1 MTDINANNF
10 LWSRGTQSK
19 YEMAKGDRLVITK
32 KGNSPE
38 KLYILRRQQSHHTSG
53 DNVFQSRKGVGQSG
67 ETTAQGI
74 DIKGNETSQR
84 QSRGMPS
91 DPICHQEDNGETVEK
106 RSNLLEA

>member
-1 MTDINANNF
+1 M
-10 LWSRGTQSK
+10 
-19 YEMAKGDRLVITK
+19 ITK

-53 DNVFQSRKGVGQSG
+53 DNVFQSRKWVGQSG